1 MGPERAEVGGGA
13 SRSADAELPR
23 PERKRQRRAR
33 EFLEA
38 AQHIVFREGFDGLTM
53 SRLASQL
60 DTVDSAVYRYFPSK
74 GALVA
79 AIQHEAI
86 ERLDASL
93 DAILAR
99 ADEAF
104 SRLEPAIAALARVVL
119 VGRWFCAS
127 SEVYPE
133 ELRLFEMIMSRNAS
147 ALDADGGRRIFP
159 VAMGL
164 LTKAVGVIE
173 GAQAAGELR
182 PGNATDRTIIWAA
195 ALGGVLQTDD
205 LEHYAPEL
213 FGHTRLALQANR
225 DLLVGWGADP
235 ARIEAAERAVDA
247 LAADGPLS
255 P

>member
-1 MGPERAEVGGGA
+1 MGPERAEVGGSEVVPLGA
-13 SRSADAELPR
+13 DLPR

-33 EFLEA
+33 EFLDA
-38 AQHIVFREGFDGLTM
+38 AQHIVFREGFEGLTM
-53 SRLASQL
+53 SRLANEL

-79 AIQHEAI
+79 EIQREAI
-86 ERLDASL
+86 ERLDGSL

-99 ADEAF
+99 ADEGFGA
-104 SRLEPAIAALARVVL
+104 LDAPARALARVVL

-127 SEVYPE
+127 SEAYPE

-147 ALDADGGRRIFP
+147 ALDADGGHRIFP

-164 LTKAVGVIE
+164 LAKAVAVLD
-173 GAQAAGELR
+173 AAHAAGELR
-182 PGNATDRTIIWAA
+182 AGNSTERTIIWAA

-205 LEHYAPEL
+205 LERYSPEL

-225 DLLVGWGADP
+225 DLLLGWGADP
-235 ARIEAAERAVDA
+235 ARLEAAERRVDG
-247 LAADGPLS
+247 LAEEGPLS